1 MLWRHCVLSQM
12 WDWDEVT
19 DAMMDDEEHVCSFFN
34 FHYSGADDF
43 DLIDSGSQGQHNS
56 QNKLCQYTFLA
67 NLVFLACCHLVR
79 MMKISFWPLII

>member
-1 MLWRHCVLSQM
+1 M

-56 QNKLCQYTFLA
+56 QNK
-67 NLVFLACCHLVR
+67 
-79 MMKISFWPLII
+79 